1 MKFNNSEDLYLY
13 FSDRFKMT
21 KEIYIF
27 FEDYFL
33 QNKEV
38 INLILSDENIYLYDL
53 YFKEI
58 LSWEYDEII
67 LKNGFIEWKSLEE
80 LLYSINDTKSE
91 LTPVLI
97 FKYNEIDTTRWFH
110 MHLRKDWNPFT

>member
-1 MKFNNSEDLYLY
+1 MKFNNSEDFYLY

-67 LKNGFIEWKSLEE
+67 
-80 LLYSINDTKSE
+80 
-91 LTPVLI
+91 
-97 FKYNEIDTTRWFH
+97 
-110 MHLRKDWNPFT
+110 

>member
-1 MKFNNSEDLYLY
+1 MKFNNSEDFYLY

-21 KEIYIF
+21 KEIYTF

-38 INLILSDENIYLYDL
+38 INLILSDKNIYFYDL

-58 LSWEYDEII
+58 LSWEYNEII
-67 LKNGFIEWKSLEE
+67 FKNWFIEWESLKNYFI
-80 LLYSINDTKSE
+80 L
-91 LTPVLI
+91 
-97 FKYNEIDTTRWFH
+97 
-110 MHLRKDWNPFT
+110 

>member
-1 MKFNNSEDLYLY
+1 MKFNNSEDFYLY

-38 INLILSDENIYLYDL
+38 INLILSEM
-53 YFKEI
+53 K
-58 LSWEYDEII
+58 
-67 LKNGFIEWKSLEE
+67 KG
-80 LLYSINDTKSE
+80 
-91 LTPVLI
+91 
-97 FKYNEIDTTRWFH
+97 RG
-110 MHLRKDWNPFT
+110 